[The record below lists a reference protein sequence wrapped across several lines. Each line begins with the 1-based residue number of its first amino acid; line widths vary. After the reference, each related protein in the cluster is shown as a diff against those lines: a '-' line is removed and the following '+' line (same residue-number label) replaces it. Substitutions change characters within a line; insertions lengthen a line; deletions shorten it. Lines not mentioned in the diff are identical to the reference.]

1 MGGSE
6 HRSSESTGAA
16 AKGSSGPPTG
26 SCVPA
31 PPTSTWMVGAPLRGV
46 TWFGLKYSAEWS
58 GRCKDLS
65 PGHVREDAQ
74 VGQREDGGWLTKDPL
89 FIFSGADAN

>member
-1 MGGSE
+1 MGVN
-6 HRSSESTGAA
+6 TGPQKAQVQLQRA
-16 AKGSSGPPTG
+16 RLDLPLGPV
-26 SCVPA
+26 SQ
-31 PPTSTWMVGAPLRGV
+31 PLPLPLEWWEL

-65 PGHVREDAQ
+65 PGHVHEDAQ